1 MPTPDIIERVK
12 SLRDE
17 LGETQPDLAQA
28 PSVEELKAAIDV
40 VLAHPEDVP
49 SYKSLSDR
57 LLFHYVGF
65 QIDHP
70 KLAASMQ
77 AVVDS
82 LATAGL

>member
-17 LGETQPDLAQA
+17 LGETQPDAARA
-28 PSVEELKAAIDV
+28 PKVEDLKAAIDV
-40 VLAHPEDVP
+40 VLAQPDQRPH
-49 SYKSLSDR
+49 YKSLGDK

-70 KLAASMQ
+70 KLAASME
-77 AVVDS
+77 A
-82 LATAGL
+82 LADTITKAGL